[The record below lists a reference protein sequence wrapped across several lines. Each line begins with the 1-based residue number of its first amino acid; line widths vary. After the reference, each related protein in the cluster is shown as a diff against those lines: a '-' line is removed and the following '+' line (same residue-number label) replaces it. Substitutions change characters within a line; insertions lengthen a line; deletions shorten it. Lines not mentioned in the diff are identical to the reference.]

1 MDENMSE
8 ELAVLQEELLQL
20 HNSLIAI
27 RFEIAKASAKARGLL
42 QGVADILKHLV
53 RYTTRSQSPVL
64 TIRSQDADELH
75 SPDAPVTPTCPSL
88 PWKDY
93 SAEFKGNADAQEM
106 DTIDSELY
114 KYMLSERRLQGST
127 PSPSYSP
134 ALPQAFMA

>member
-42 QGVADILKHLV
+42 QGVADILKHL
-53 RYTTRSQSPVL
+53 
-64 TIRSQDADELH
+64 DADELH

-106 DTIDSELY
+106 DSRKKIQD
-114 KYMLSERRLQGST
+114 
-127 PSPSYSP
+127 
-134 ALPQAFMA
+134 

>member
-53 RYTTRSQSPVL
+53 RYTIRSQSPVL
-64 TIRSQDADELH
+64 TIRSQDTDELH

-93 SAEFKGNADAQEM
+93 SVEFKGNAEAQEM
-106 DTIDSELY
+106 DSKGKIQD
-114 KYMLSERRLQGST
+114 
-127 PSPSYSP
+127 
-134 ALPQAFMA
+134 